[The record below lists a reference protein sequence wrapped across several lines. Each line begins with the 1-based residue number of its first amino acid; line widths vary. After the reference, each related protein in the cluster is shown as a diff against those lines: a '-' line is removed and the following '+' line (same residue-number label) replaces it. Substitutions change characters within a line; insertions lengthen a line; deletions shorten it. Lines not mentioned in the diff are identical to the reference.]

1 MSFDTTRPSIPEGDE
16 DRDEGMDETIGT
28 AAFLKPEKKR
38 LQWKGLTCAHF

>member
-1 MSFDTTRPSIPEGDE
+1 MSFDTTRPSIPEGDG
-16 DRDEGMDETIGT
+16 DRDNGMDETIDT